1 MKTLNLR
8 NSIVRHIIR
17 LPSLAAIIA
26 LLFAVMGSVQTLHAA
41 TITVMN
47 TSDSGA
53 GSLRQA
59 IADANDGDT
68 IDATGISGTI
78 KLTSG
83 HLVVDKSV
91 TINGPG
97 AANLAV
103 DGNGVSRVFY
113 IGSGRTVTIAGL
125 TITNGNGFGSSGG
138 GIYNDHA
145 TLTVT
150 NSTLSGNSA
159 AARRRHLQRRPFL
172 RQRDADHH

>member
-68 IDATGISGTI
+68 IDATGVSGTI
-78 KLTSG
+78 LLTSG
-83 HLVVDKSV
+83 ELVVDKSV
-91 TINGPG
+91 TILGPG
-97 AANLAV
+97 PGNLTV
-103 DGNGVSRVFY
+103 DGNAASRVFR
-113 IGSGRTVTIAGL
+113 IKTPGHTVSIDGL
-125 TITNGNGFGSSGG
+125 TIANGPW
-138 GIYNDHA
+138 A
-145 TLTVT
+145 RQR
-150 NSTLSGNSA
+150 
-159 AARRRHLQRRPFL
+159 RRRHLQRPL
-172 RQRDADHH
+172 HADAH